1 MSALTDAD
9 TAVTLFDKE
18 QQQPHIVVQKL
29 KQFVNLSVD
38 PFDRLPSKVCQ
49 SCVVNLDF
57 CIQFVDRCRRVTN
70 LMQIQIGE
78 EGAGDKMQMGTI
90 QSELNSHYPYLYGSN
105 HSVPTNQDRNPQS
118 VPFPHGSFFGPTQT
132 QVVQNSSAKSTE
144 DALSVAQINNTNKR
158 CIRKILPKHLQQDSI
173 LSNSS
178 SNCSEKKIAVSAA
191 TGGLTT
197 NPTTAVSNLKT
208 HVHNG
213 QYMIPV
219 TLMTPCKTCN
229 AMITASNVQDIQN
242 HTCPKKG
249 KKVLCT
255 VDGCN
260 KKFFTQVTLRYH
272 MKHYHKLC
280 QSSSSKQTSNLV
292 KVKSDDGITINT
304 TTQIIDR
311 YVNKPEEKTAESP
324 SSHKFV
330 CSWPNCS
337 KSYRAK
343 SYLVEHRRTHT
354 GDRPF
359 TCSNCSRGFSR
370 ILDVKKHQLLKVC
383 HLNSK

>member
-132 QVVQNSSAKSTE
+132 QVVQNSSAKSSE
-144 DALSVAQINNTNKR
+144 DASSVAQSNYLFEPNFLFTKLLSLVQWGTEG
-158 CIRKILPKHLQQDSI
+158 LPP
-173 LSNSS
+173 
-178 SNCSEKKIAVSAA
+178 SEI
-191 TGGLTT
+191 
-197 NPTTAVSNLKT
+197 
-208 HVHNG
+208 
-213 QYMIPV
+213 
-219 TLMTPCKTCN
+219 
-229 AMITASNVQDIQN
+229 
-242 HTCPKKG
+242 
-249 KKVLCT
+249 
-255 VDGCN
+255 
-260 KKFFTQVTLRYH
+260 
-272 MKHYHKLC
+272 
-280 QSSSSKQTSNLV
+280 
-292 KVKSDDGITINT
+292 
-304 TTQIIDR
+304 
-311 YVNKPEEKTAESP
+311 
-324 SSHKFV
+324 
-330 CSWPNCS
+330 
-337 KSYRAK
+337 
-343 SYLVEHRRTHT
+343 
-354 GDRPF
+354 
-359 TCSNCSRGFSR
+359 
-370 ILDVKKHQLLKVC
+370 
-383 HLNSK
+383 